1 LTKQVGFVYP
11 YVKKQTIEK
20 LMMRKM
26 ATSRKGKT
34 HIRQWKT
41 RPISVCKC
49 LIVIFKMIYQS
60 LYLQISTKY

>member
-49 LIVIFKMIYQS
+49 L
-60 LYLQISTKY
+60 